1 MCVNVS
7 TDGNQNYANAANDLL
22 KSAAISREA
31 SSITHNRN
39 ILSLEIGNIRKS
51 SQSPSTYVAI
61 RAYMYYIATTYIL
74 LLIKYILLQSF

>member
-1 MCVNVS
+1 MCVNIS
-7 TDGNQNYANAANDLL
+7 TDGNQNYANGANDLL

-39 ILSLEIGNIRKS
+39 ILSLEIGNVRKS

-61 RAYMYYIATTYIL
+61 RAYNYVLYT
-74 LLIKYILLQSF
+74 